1 MIFQSPLQQFL
12 LWQLEIVLLKMKD
25 TGERNMIQTS
35 GCLKGVDEATGGAA
49 GKSPSQSNAEL
60 ASLEPP
66 PPPAQPSPTS
76 SLPGPVKMQESV
88 QKRFCPGLN
97 LCKAGNIYHNNTTYC
112 IIYCTIKVRKIQI

>member
-66 PPPAQPSPTS
+66 PPQPN
-76 SLPGPVKMQESV
+76 LLQRQVFLV
-88 QKRFCPGLN
+88 QSKCKN
-97 LCKAGNIYHNNTTYC
+97 LYKNDFVQALTYARQGIY
-112 IIYCTIKVRKIQI
+112 IIIIQPIASYIAL